1 MHVLTYNA
9 ADAETERVIDDLDV
23 LDFEDETKFNDW
35 RIRRET
41 TINTY
46 RKM

>member
-1 MHVLTYNA
+1 VLTYNSSE
-9 ADAETERVIDDLDV
+9 ADASRAVEDLEMLDFDDLS
-23 LDFEDETKFNDW
+23 KFSDW

>member
-9 ADAETERVIDDLDV
+9 ADAQTERTIEDLDM
-23 LDFEDETKFNDW
+23 LDFEEESKFNDW